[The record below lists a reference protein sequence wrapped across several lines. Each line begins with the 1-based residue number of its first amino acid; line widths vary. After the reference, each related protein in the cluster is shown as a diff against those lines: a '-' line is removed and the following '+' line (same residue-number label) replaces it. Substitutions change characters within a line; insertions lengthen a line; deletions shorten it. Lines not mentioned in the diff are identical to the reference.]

1 MAHRKDIE
9 SLEASNK
16 ECKKLSGELEKL
28 KIDLKTVEDKVI
40 DLFLI
45 VDYEKF
51 QVFLMWLEGLY
62 IG

>member
-1 MAHRKDIE
+1 MAHEKDIE

-16 ECKKLSGELEKL
+16 ECKKLAGELEKL

-45 VDYEKF
+45 V
-51 QVFLMWLEGLY
+51 
-62 IG
+62 